1 MPTNCYCQVLTP
13 EQAMYDG
20 THKLSSS
27 GSGSTTR
34 NCYVARLDSS
44 SELVLCASGSK
55 PYGLFYDHLDLIYHI
70 TVSADYDCIN
80 LNTYNSD
87 KYTNVAMG
95 NFLALVGA
103 DAFVEGSVPA
113 QNATLYEGAGGKIT
127 VTAGS
132 YAIGKCVNAA
142 VTVQHRA
149 GAYSAAMCQFEFDH
163 L

>member
-1 MPTNCYCQVLTP
+1 MANCYCSILTSA
-13 EQAMYDG
+13 QGIFDG
-20 THKLSSS
+20 THKLSTS
-27 GSGSTTR
+27 GSADTTR

-70 TVSADYDCIN
+70 TVGADYDCIN
-80 LNTYNSD
+80 INSYNSG
-87 KYTNVAMG
+87 KYTNVAIG
-95 NFLALVGA
+95 NYMVLVGD

-113 QNATLYEGAGGKIT
+113 QNATLYEGAGGKMT
-127 VTAGS
+127 VTPGT
-132 YAIGKCVNAA
+132 YKIGRCVNAA

-149 GAYSAAMCQFEFDH
+149 GAYSAAMLQMEFDH

>member
-1 MPTNCYCQVLTP
+1 MANCYCQILTP

-20 THKLSSS
+20 THKLSTS
-27 GSGSTTR
+27 GSASTTR

-55 PYGLFYDHLDLIYHI
+55 PYGLFLDHLDLVYQI
-70 TVSADYDCIN
+70 TVAADYDCIDIN
-80 LNTYNSD
+80 SYNSG

-95 NFLALVGA
+95 NFMALVGA
-103 DAFVEGSVPA
+103 DAFTAGSVPA
-113 QNATLYEGAGGKIT
+113 QNATLYEGAGGKIA
-127 VTAGS
+127 VAGTHS
-132 YAIGKCVNAA
+132 IGKCVNAA

>member
-1 MPTNCYCQVLTP
+1 MPTNCYCQILTP

-55 PYGLFYDHLDLIYHI
+55 PYGLFLDHGDLIYHI
-70 TVSADYDCIN
+70 TVAADYDCIN
-80 LNTYNSD
+80 INSYNSG
-87 KYTNVAMG
+87 KYTNVVKG
-95 NFLALVGA
+95 GFEALVGA
-103 DAFVEGSVPA
+103 DAFTAGSVPA
-113 QNATLYEGAGGKIT
+113 QNAVLYEGAGGKIAVSGT
-127 VTAGS
+127 
-132 YAIGKCVNAA
+132 YKIGICTNPG

-149 GAYSAAMCQFEFDH
+149 GSYSAAKCQFEFAQF
-163 L
+163 